1 MNRLRRMFSQAF
13 AIPSTKQALFAIA
26 MWPILYAAAC
36 YETQQLADYL
46 SEFVGIHI
54 SMMKLYVA
62 GCGAYCLL
70 LSRHRLLNNRYFV
83 RYAANINRH
92 RELTMLQQGMVAA
105 GLAHRAEYQAVI
117 AERDEITGRL
127 GFLVDA
133 DNFYRKLNGLVDLM
147 RKGVNELGRFVH

>member
-1 MNRLRRMFSQAF
+1 MFSQAF

-26 MWPILYAAAC
+26 MWPVLFAAGC
-36 YETQQLADYL
+36 YKTPQLADYL

-70 LSRHRLLNNRYFV
+70 LIRHRLLNNRYFV
-83 RYAANINRH
+83 RYAADINRH
-92 RELTMLQQGMVAA
+92 RELVTRQQGMVAA
-105 GLAHRAEYQAVI
+105 GLTHRAEYPAVI
-117 AERDEITGRL
+117 AERDGIAGRL

-147 RKGVNELGRFVH
+147 RKGVNVHGRYVH